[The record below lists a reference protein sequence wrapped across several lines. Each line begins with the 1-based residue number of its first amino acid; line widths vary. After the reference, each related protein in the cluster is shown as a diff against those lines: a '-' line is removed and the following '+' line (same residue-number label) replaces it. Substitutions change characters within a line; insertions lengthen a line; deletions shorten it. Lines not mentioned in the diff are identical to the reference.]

1 MTRIRLACC
10 ILVAA
15 LLALAPRPAHAQI
28 GSATDIITGVV
39 IGEDGQPVQDATIE
53 AWSVETQVTRRA
65 RTDARGRFT
74 ILFPDGGGQYRMTVR
89 MIGMNPRIEMIQ
101 RTADEDRLVWNVRLA
116 GGGVTLDAINVSGA
130 RLNPNDGPTPGS
142 DERRFTADQLSRLP
156 TDATD
161 LMSLAGLVPGVL
173 TISSTDT
180 TATAFSVAGLG
191 PDANALTLDGLLF
204 GNSTIPQEGLRATRV
219 VTNTYD
225 VSLGQFSGGLI
236 SSTTR
241 SGSNVVQGSSQYQLR
256 DENLAVTGDS
266 SAYAAGFTQ
275 NVLSG
280 GVGGPLI
287 KDKLFLFVSGQAR
300 LRSNPQQTLLSAQNA
315 DDVRLGVSPDSVA
328 RFYHLVDSLGIP
340 HTSVSGAAAQSND
353 NYSAL
358 ARMDYVLSNDHSIT
372 LRGDWRGTSQDPT
385 RLGAL
390 ALPQTA
396 GQMTSGGGGLMGVLT
411 SHFGA
416 TVLNELRGYYQGA
429 NNGGTPFTLVPSGR
443 VQVASSLP
451 DGTVGVTTLAFGG
464 NNGLPTQSRSNS
476 FEASDEVSWLPG
488 TGAHRI
494 KIGGSLLTETAHS
507 IVGGNTLGTFTYNS
521 LGALAAGTPAS
532 FSRTLNILER
542 NAADSRWSAYVG
554 DVWVVARP
562 FQLTYGVRA
571 EGSAFGDLP
580 GYNATVD
587 SAFGRRT
594 DYLPNETHFSPRA
607 GFTWTLGSSPAG
619 GGPGGGPGG
628 GGGGGGFGGG
638 GFRQFSAP
646 TLVIRGGIGEFRSQP
661 SAGLA
666 AQARSATGL
675 PQSAAEIVCAGGGVP
690 TPDWGQYWTDQTD
703 PSTIPSDCVSAGPP
717 PPSGFAIA
725 RPVSLFAPGFE
736 ASRAW
741 RASLGIE
748 KRLTQLFRFT
758 LEGAIAR
765 GVAQT
770 GYQDLNLNLAN
781 ARGFTLPSEGNR
793 PVYVGVQD
801 ITPTTGATRLAA
813 SRLDTLFGRVIEASS
828 NLQSRSFQIT
838 TGIGG
843 VVGPGIQLQLSYT
856 WQRASDEQSGTR
868 GGSTAGDPN
877 VIEWARSDFERQHS
891 FLATI
896 TYPVSQ
902 SVEIT
907 SIGRVTSGAPF
918 TPMVGGDV
926 NGDGSRNDR
935 AFIFTPGTATAEA
948 LAMQQLLA
956 VAPSGVRSCLLAQLG
971 TVALRNSCTG
981 PWQGTLDFQLNW
993 RPAMLGL
1000 NRRLTV
1006 SVVTVNFLH
1015 GLDELLHGVNGE
1027 QGWGL
1032 TTRPDNTLLYVV
1044 GFDSTARRYT
1054 YQVNERFGAT
1064 YGSANAFR
1072 PPFQIGIQMRMTIGP
1087 DRVRQALDAMRGGGA
1102 RGFGGIGFRGPVFSL
1117 ETLISRI
1124 DSVLPNP
1131 AGVVLGMRD
1140 SLGLD
1145 STQVQ
1150 LLEPMRD
1157 SLAYRNRVRVDSL
1170 RIVVQGAGNN
1180 PDLARLMPTL
1190 RPLFTDAR
1198 NDVAQSLVT
1207 VRAILRPEQWAKVPE
1222 SVRNFQ
1228 AQAPRPGQGQGG
1240 VRRFERP

>member
-10 ILVAA
+10 ILATA
-15 LLALAPRPAHAQI
+15 LLALAPRPARAQI

-39 IGEDGQPVQDATIE
+39 IGEDGQPVQDAAVE

-89 MIGMNPRIEMIQ
+89 MIGMAPRIELIQ

-116 GGGVTLDAINVSGA
+116 GDAVTLDAINVSGA
-130 RLNPNDGPTPGS
+130 RLNPSDGPTPGS
-142 DERRFTADQLSRLP
+142 EERRFTADQLSRLP

-236 SSTTR
+236 TSTTR
-241 SGSNVVQGSSQYQLR
+241 SGSNVLQGSSQYQLR
-256 DENLAVTGDS
+256 DENLAVTDDS

-280 GVGGPLI
+280 GVGGPI
-287 KDKLFLFVSGQAR
+287 VKDKLFLFVSGQAR
-300 LRSNPQQTLLSAQNA
+300 LRSNPQQTLLSAHDA
-315 DDVRLGVSPDSVA
+315 DDLRLGVTPANVQA
-328 RFYHLVDSLGIP
+328 FYGILDSLGVN
-340 HTSVSGAAAQSND
+340 HLSVNGLAAQSND
-353 NYSAL
+353 NYSGL
-358 ARMDYVLSNDHSIT
+358 ARLDFVLSNNHSLM
-372 LRGDWRGTSQDPT
+372 LRGDLRGTSQDPT

-396 GQMTSGGGGLMGVLT
+396 GDLTSGGGGLMAVLT

-416 TVLNELRGYYQGA
+416 TVLNEMRGYYQGA
-429 NNGGTPFTLVPSGR
+429 NNAGTPFTLLPAGR
-443 VQVASSLP
+443 VQVASTLP

-464 NNGLPTQSRSNS
+464 ANGLPTQSRSNS
-476 FEASDEVSWLPG
+476 FEASDELSWLPG
-488 TGAHRI
+488 TGGHRI
-494 KIGGSLLTETAHS
+494 KFGGSFLTETSHS

-521 LGALAAGTPAS
+521 LGDLAAGTPAS

-542 NAADSRWSAYVG
+542 NAADTRWSGYLG
-554 DVWVVARP
+554 DVWVIARP
-562 FQLTYGVRA
+562 FQLTYGVRV

-580 GYNATVD
+580 GYNGAVD
-587 SAFGRRT
+587 SAFGLRT
-594 DYLPNETHFSPRA
+594 DYLPRETHVSPRA
-607 GFTWTLGSSPAG
+607 GFTWTLGGSQT
-619 GGPGGGPGG
+619 GGGPGG
-628 GGGGGGFGGG
+628 GGFGGGFGGGG
-638 GFRQFSAP
+638 GFRQFSPP
-646 TLVIRGGIGEFRSQP
+646 TLVIRGGFGEFRNQP
-661 SAGLA
+661 PAGLA

-675 PQSAAEIVCAGGGVP
+675 ASSAAEIFCAGSGVP
-690 TPDWGQYWTDQTD
+690 TPDWGQYTD
-703 PSTIPSDCVSAGPP
+703 PSTIPAQCAAAGPP
-717 PPSGFAIA
+717 PPSGFQVA
-725 RPVSLFAPGFE
+725 RSVTAFAPDFE
-736 ASRAW
+736 APRAW
-741 RASLGIE
+741 RGSLGIE
-748 KRLTQLFRFT
+748 KRLTQIFRLT
-758 LEGAIAR
+758 LDASVAR

-770 GYQDLNLNLAN
+770 GYRDLNLYLGNPN
-781 ARGFTLPSEGNR
+781 GFTLPDEGNR
-793 PVYVGVQD
+793 PVYVGVRD
-801 ITPTTGATRLAA
+801 IAPTTGATNLIA
-813 SRLDTLFGRVIEASS
+813 SRLDSLFGRVIEAGS

-843 VVGPGIQLQLSYT
+843 IVGPGIQLQLSYT
-856 WQRASDEQSGTR
+856 WQRARDEQSGAR

-891 FLATI
+891 FLASI

-918 TPMVGGDV
+918 TPMVGGDI

-935 AFIFTPGTATAEA
+935 AFIFAPGVATPNAQ
-948 LAMQQLLA
+948 AMQQLLA
-956 VAPSGVRSCLLAQLG
+956 VAPSGVRSCLLAQVAS
-971 TVALRNSCTG
+971 VALRNSCTG

-1054 YQVNERFGAT
+1054 YQVNDRFGAT
-1064 YGSANAFR
+1064 YGTANAFR

-1087 DRVRQALDAMRGGGA
+1087 DRVRQALDAMRSGGA
-1102 RGFGGIGFRGPVFSL
+1102 RGFGGMGFRGPVFNL
-1117 ETLISRI
+1117 ETMISRI

-1131 AGVVLGMRD
+1131 AGVVLGMKD

-1145 STQVQ
+1145 STQIQ

-1170 RIVVQGAGNN
+1170 RGVVQRAGNN
-1180 PDLARLMPTL
+1180 NADLIRLMPTL
-1190 RPLFTDAR
+1190 RPLFTEAR
-1198 NDVAQSLVT
+1198 NDVAQSVVT
-1207 VRAILRPEQWAKVPE
+1207 VRAILKPEQWAKVPE

-1228 AQAPRPGQGQGG
+1228 AQPPRPGQGPGG

>member
-1 MTRIRLACC
+1 MTTSIRLACFV
-10 ILVAA
+10 LVAA
-15 LLALAPRPAHAQI
+15 LLAVAPRPAYAQI

-39 IGEDGQPVQDATIE
+39 IGEDGQPVADATIE

-89 MIGMNPRIEMIQ
+89 MIGMSPRIEMLQ
-101 RTADEDRLVWNVRLA
+101 RNADEDRLVWNVRLT
-116 GGGVTLDAINVSGA
+116 GESVTLDAINVNGA

-142 DERRFTADQLSRLP
+142 EERRFTSDQLARLP

-204 GNSTIPQEGLRATRV
+204 GNATIPQEGLRATRV

-236 SSTTR
+236 TSTTR
-241 SGSNVVQGSSQYQLR
+241 AGSNVIQGSSQYQLR
-256 DENLAVTGDS
+256 DENLAVTDDS

-287 KDKLFLFVSGQAR
+287 KDKLFLFLSGQAR

-328 RFYHLVDSLGIP
+328 RFYGILDSTLGIN
-340 HTSVSGAAAQSND
+340 HLSINGLSAQSND
-353 NYSAL
+353 NYSGL
-358 ARMDYVLSNDHSIT
+358 ARLDYVLSNDHSLT
-372 LRGDWRGTSQDPT
+372 FRGDLRGTSQDPT

-396 GQMTSGGGGLMGVLT
+396 GGLTSGGGGLMVVLT
-411 SHFGA
+411 SHLGA
-416 TVLNELRGYYQGA
+416 TVLNEMRGYYQGA
-429 NNGGTPFTLVPSGR
+429 NNAGTPFTRLPAGR
-443 VQVASSLP
+443 VQVGSTLP
-451 DGTVGVTTLAFGG
+451 DGTIGVTMLAFGG
-464 NNGLPTQSRSNS
+464 ANGLPTQSRNNS
-476 FEASDEVSWLPG
+476 FEASDELSWLPG
-488 TGAHRI
+488 TGGHRV
-494 KIGGSLLTETAHS
+494 KLGGSFLTETAHS
-507 IVGGNTLGTFTYNS
+507 IIGGNTLGTYTYNS
-521 LGALAAGTPAS
+521 LAALAAGTAAT

-542 NAADSRWSAYVG
+542 NAADTRWSAYLG
-554 DVWVVARP
+554 DVWMIARP
-562 FQLTYGVRA
+562 FQLTYGLRV
-571 EGSAFGDLP
+571 EGSSFGDLP
-580 GYNATVD
+580 GYNGAVD
-587 SAFGRRT
+587 SAFGLRT
-594 DYLPNETHFSPRA
+594 DYLPRETHLSPRA
-607 GFTWTLGSSPAG
+607 GFTWTLGGSQAG
-619 GGPGGGPGG
+619 P
-628 GGGGGGFGGG
+628 GGGGFGGG
-638 GFRQFSAP
+638 GPGGGGFGGAGGFRQFSPP
-646 TLVIRGGIGEFRSQP
+646 TLVIRGGIGEFRNQP
-661 SAGLA
+661 PTGLA

-675 PQSAAEIVCAGGGVP
+675 ASSAAEIFCAGSGVP
-690 TPDWGQYWTDQTD
+690 TPDWGQYSSD
-703 PSTIPSDCVSAGPP
+703 PATIPAQCAAAGPP
-717 PPSGFAIA
+717 PPSGFQAA
-725 RPVSLFAPGFE
+725 RSVAAFAPGFE
-736 ASRAW
+736 APRAW
-741 RASLGIE
+741 RGSLGFE
-748 KRLTQLFRFT
+748 KRLTQIFRLT
-758 LEGAIAR
+758 LDASVSR

-770 GYQDLNLNLAN
+770 GYRDRNLSLAN
-781 ARGFTLPSEGNR
+781 PNGFTLPDEGNR
-793 PVYVGVQD
+793 PVYVGVRD
-801 ITPTTGATRLAA
+801 IATTTGATNLIA
-813 SRLDTLFGRVIEASS
+813 SRVDSLFGRVIEATSD
-828 NLQSRSFQIT
+828 LQSRSFQIT

-843 VVGPGIQLQLSYT
+843 ILGPGIQLQLSYT
-856 WQRASDEQSGTR
+856 WQRARDEQSGAR
-868 GGSTAGDPN
+868 GGTTGGDPN
-877 VIEWARSDFERQHS
+877 VVEWARSDFERQHS
-891 FLATI
+891 FLASI

-907 SIGRVTSGAPF
+907 SIGRLTSGAPF
-918 TPMVGGDV
+918 TPMVGGDI

-935 AFIFTPGTATAEA
+935 AFIFAPGAATPSAQ
-948 LAMQQLLA
+948 AMQQLLA
-956 VAPSGVRSCLLAQLG
+956 VAPSGVRSCLLTQVGA
-971 TVALRNSCTG
+971 VALRNSCTG

-1000 NRRLTV
+1000 SRRLTV

-1032 TTRPDNTLLYVV
+1032 STRPDNTLLYVV
-1044 GFDSTARRYT
+1044 GFDSTSKSYN

-1064 YGSANAFR
+1064 YGTANAFR

-1087 DRVRQALDAMRGGGA
+1087 DRVRQALDAMRGGA
-1102 RGFGGIGFRGPVFSL
+1102 RGFGGIGFRGPVFNI
-1117 ETLISRI
+1117 ETMISRI
-1124 DSVLPNP
+1124 DSALPNP
-1131 AGVVLGMRD
+1131 AGVALGMRD

-1145 STQVQ
+1145 SGQVL

-1157 SLAYRNRVRVDSL
+1157 SLAYRNRVRLDSL
-1170 RIVVQGAGNN
+1170 RGAIARGGSN
-1180 PDLARLMPTL
+1180 PDLQRLLPAL
-1190 RPLFTDAR
+1190 RPVFAEAR
-1198 NDVAQSLVT
+1198 NDVARQVVG

-1228 AQAPRPGQGQGG
+1228 AQGPRPGQGPNGA
-1240 VRRFERP
+1240 RRFERP